1 MNKRIKKKQQS
12 IVNKVIGLENK
23 QLMNGVLDKLRNCGL
38 TPHKIEFPAGY
49 FLFMNKTTYEI
60 MHFELK
66 ELPEFYFGVWNRTIC
81 VNDKDGSE
89 IVSRI
94 PFIFGERKVMLD
106 KFKPSRTE
114 WSPLYN
120 TTYFVKEQE
129 EQLEDFWSVVETLSK
144 LVHTPWELTGDSKE
158 EYEKDMKTFE
168 VREQQTKVVLAEVYK
183 HMVDFM
189 KSHQVEFS
197 LLYPDDFCRGNN
209 LYAFVNQADE
219 AVVDYLEVD
228 DKLSDY
234 FAFDFIKDVE
244 DIILKLGVSE
254 YVSAY
259 QEEFDIHF
267 RGIYSVDKDLMER
280 TKKMTR
286 TELNNTYERLDIW
299 TSNFVR
305 LT

>member
-12 IVNKVIGLENK
+12 IVNKAIGLENK
-23 QLMNGVLDKLRNCGL
+23 QLMNGVLDKLRSHGL
-38 TPHKIEFPAGY
+38 TPHKVGFPAGY
-49 FLFMNKTTYEI
+49 FLFINKAAYEI

-66 ELPEFYFGVWNRTIC
+66 EFPDFYFGVWNKEIC
-81 VNDKDGSE
+81 VDTKDGVE
-89 IVSRI
+89 IISRI

-120 TTYFVKEQE
+120 TTYFLKERE
-129 EQLEDFWSVVETLSK
+129 EQLKDFWSVVEALPK
-144 LVHTPWELTGDSKE
+144 LVHTPWELTGDTKE
-158 EYEKDMKTFE
+158 EYEKDMETFKI
-168 VREQQTKVVLAEVYK
+168 REEQTKEVLAEAYK
-183 HMVDFM
+183 RMVTLM
-189 KSHQVEFS
+189 KSHKVEFGV
-197 LLYPDDFCRGNN
+197 LYPDNFCRGNN

-219 AVVDYLEVD
+219 AVVDYLEID

-234 FAFDFIKDVE
+234 FAFDFIEDVK
-244 DIILKLGVSE
+244 DIILEFGVSE

-267 RGIYSVDKDLMER
+267 RGVYSVDKDLLEQ

-305 LT
+305 LV

>member
-1 MNKRIKKKQQS
+1 MNKRIKKKHES
-12 IVNKVIGLENK
+12 IVNRAIGLMNK
-23 QLMNGVLDKLRNCGL
+23 QLMDGVLDKLRSHGL

-49 FLFMNKTTYEI
+49 FLFMNKTGYEI

-66 ELPEFYFGVWNRTIC
+66 ELPEFYFGVWNREIC
-81 VNDKDGSE
+81 VDTKDGVE
-89 IVSRI
+89 IISRI
-94 PFIFGERKVMLD
+94 PFIFGERKCMLD

-129 EQLEDFWSVVETLSK
+129 EQLKDFWSVVETLPK

-168 VREQQTKVVLAEVYK
+168 VREQQTKKVLAEAYK
-183 HMVDFM
+183 RMVAFM
-189 KSHQVEFS
+189 KSHKVEFCV
-197 LLYPDDFCRGNN
+197 LYSDGFWSGDN
-209 LYAFVNQADE
+209 LYAFVDE
-219 AVVDYLEVD
+219 AVADYLEVD

-234 FAFDFIKDVE
+234 FAFDFEKDVE

-286 TELNNTYERLDIW
+286 TELNNAYERLDIW

-305 LT
+305 LV

>member
-12 IVNKVIGLENK
+12 IVNKAIGLKNK
-23 QLMNGVLDKLRNCGL
+23 QLMNGVLDKLRSCGL

-49 FLFMNKTTYEI
+49 FLFMNKTGYEI

-66 ELPEFYFGVWNRTIC
+66 ELPEFYFGVWNREIC
-81 VNDKDGSE
+81 VDTKDGVE
-89 IVSRI
+89 IISRI
-94 PFIFGERKVMLD
+94 PFIFGERKAMLD

-120 TTYFVKEQE
+120 TAYFEKEHE
-129 EQLEDFWSVVETLSK
+129 EQLQDFWSVVETLPK

-183 HMVDFM
+183 RMLAFM
-189 KSHQVEFS
+189 KSHKVEFGV
-197 LLYPDDFCRGNN
+197 LYSDGFWSGDN
-209 LYAFVNQADE
+209 LYAFVDE
-219 AVVDYLEVD
+219 AVADYLEVD

-244 DIILKLGVSE
+244 DIIWELGVSDH
-254 YVSAY
+254 VSAY
-259 QEEFDIHF
+259 QEEFTIHF
-267 RGIYSVDKDLMER
+267 RGVYSVDKDLLER
-280 TKKMTR
+280 SKTMSR
-286 TELNNTYERLDIW
+286 TELNKAYKNLDIR
-299 TSNFVR
+299 TSNFVS
-305 LT
+305 LV